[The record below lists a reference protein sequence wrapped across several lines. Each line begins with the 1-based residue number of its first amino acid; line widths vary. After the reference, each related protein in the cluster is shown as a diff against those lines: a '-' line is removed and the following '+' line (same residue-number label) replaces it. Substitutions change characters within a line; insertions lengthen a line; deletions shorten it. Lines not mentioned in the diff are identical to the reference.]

1 MESFLNLLELV
12 LPITWLRSSLLGYA
26 FLNAAHVLFLGLFMG
41 VVTLLDLGVLRA
53 PGFAWC
59 APVLA
64 PLRRMAITTF
74 TCTALTGLLLFTV
87 RPTDYLGNDAFLA
100 KLAVLL
106 LAGANAVLFQF
117 VQTPPVRR
125 MQALL
130 SLILWLSVLLA
141 GRLIGFM

>member
-1 MESFLNLLELV
+1 MSFLNSLEMV

-41 VVTLLDLGVLRA
+41 AVTLLDLGVLRA

-74 TCTALTGLLLFTV
+74 SCTALTGLLLFTV

-117 VQTPPVRR
+117 VLTLPVRR

>member
-1 MESFLNLLELV
+1 MVSFLNSLEMV

-41 VVTLLDLGVLRA
+41 AVTLLDLGVLRA

-74 TCTALTGLLLFTV
+74 SCTALTGLLLFTV

-117 VQTPPVRR
+117 VLTLPVRR